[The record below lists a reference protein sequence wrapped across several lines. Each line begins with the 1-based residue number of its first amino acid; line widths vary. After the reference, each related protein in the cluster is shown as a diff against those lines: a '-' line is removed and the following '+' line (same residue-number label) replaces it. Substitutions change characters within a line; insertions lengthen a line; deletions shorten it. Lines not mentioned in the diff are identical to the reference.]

1 MVFNASCPGMTLF
14 LVAALALAQEPA
26 QHEPMHLFAIPL
38 NGARTTKLTA
48 LSIERGAGYPS
59 TINLK
64 GAVEIKTPA
73 CFPTGK
79 HGKMTCDG
87 YMILRADEATYHEDS
102 GEIEARGIVT
112 VTPLHHENGTK

>member
-1 MVFNASCPGMTLF
+1 MTLF
-14 LVAALALAQEPA
+14 LVAALTLAQEP
-26 QHEPMHLFAIPL
+26 MHINAVPL
-38 NGARTTKLTA
+38 NGSRVARLTA

-73 CFPTGK
+73 CFPKGN
-79 HGKMTCDG
+79 HGKMVCDG
-87 YMILRADEATYHEDS
+87 YMILRADEATYYEDS
-102 GEIEARGIVT
+102 GEIEARGFVT

>member
-1 MVFNASCPGMTLF
+1 MTLF
-14 LVAALALAQEPA
+14 LVAALTLAQEPI
-26 QHEPMHLFAIPL
+26 HLTAVPL
-38 NGARTTKLTA
+38 NGSRATKLTA

-59 TINLK
+59 TINLR

-79 HGKMTCDG
+79 QGKMVCDG

-102 GEIEARGIVT
+102 GQIEARGLVT
-112 VTPLHHENGTK
+112 VTPQYHETGSR